1 MALYY
6 KLGNVLGELEITKNA
21 LAVEAKVR
29 PATVATYVNGDVGRI
44 EIDTLTNILDA
55 LNRFAIEKGIQRR
68 YGIEDII
75 SYEYKGAK

>member
-29 PATVATYVNGDVGRI
+29 PATVTTYVNGDVGRI
-44 EIDTLTNILDA
+44 EIDTLTNMLDA
-55 LNRFAIEKGIQRR
+55 INRMAIEKGITRR
-68 YGIEDII
+68 YGLEDII
-75 SYEYKGAK
+75 SYEYKGAE